1 MPSNAPAIVCEL
13 CDGTGWKHVP
23 GPRREVVRCDCVQAT
38 RLKFADGV
46 PLEFRDARLDNYREQ
61 TGNKSALKAAK
72 TFLASVGD
80 LVFIGPVGCGKTRL
94 ACSILNEHHQTTRGG
109 LFLRVP
115 KLLLDLQLLMFGGGK
130 TAEDRVEERAFID
143 KLFSA
148 SLLVLD
154 DLGVEKGSEY
164 TNRTLYTLYEE
175 RCDRGLRTI
184 WTTNLSFVP
193 EGTGT
198 ARSPHTRPP
207 TLGEQ
212 LGDDRLPSR
221 LAGRATV
228 AYLSTRDQR
237 LPFNR
242 KAPRDAD

>member
-1 MPSNAPAIVCEL
+1 
-13 CDGTGWKHVP
+13 
-23 GPRREVVRCDCVQAT
+23 
-38 RLKFADGV
+38 V

-61 TGNKSALKAAK
+61 TGNKSALKAA
-72 TFLASVGD
+72 
-80 LVFIGPVGCGKTRL
+80 
-94 ACSILNEHHQTTRGG
+94 Q
-109 LFLRVP
+109 RVP
-115 KLLLDLQLLMFGGGK
+115 RRRRRPGAHRPGRLRQDAPGLLDPERAPPDDARRAVHPRAEAPARPAAALRRI
-130 TAEDRVEERAFID
+130 EDRRGPAEERAFIER
-143 KLFSA
+143 LFSA

-198 ARSPHTRPP
+198 ARSAHTRPP
-207 TLGEQ
+207 TIGEQ

-221 LAGRATV
+221 LAGRSTV

-237 LPFNR
+237 LPF
-242 KAPRDAD
+242 KGGRDVD